1 MAVLQTD
8 SKCSNTNVYARIHD
22 FRIDLR
28 LAIERDLLFL
38 RKLLVNTMFV
48 DIF

>member
-8 SKCSNTNVYARIHD
+8 SKCSNTYVYARIHD

-28 LAIERDLLFL
+28 LALNPNPPF
-38 RKLLVNTMFV
+38 
-48 DIF
+48 